1 MLALRYAGRWQAA
14 SLFLLFCV
22 LAAALMPALW
32 FWDDKG
38 KAVLW
43 LKNIDKV
50 FHVVTFVVLTVWF
63 SGIYQKSAYWRIV
76 VGLLAFGLII
86 EICQR
91 AVGYRTADWADVAAD
106 ATGIVIGL
114 VIAVAGFGG
123 WCVRV
128 EEMLSKR

>member
-1 MLALRYAGRWQAA
+1 M
-14 SLFLLFCV
+14 
-22 LAAALMPALW
+22 
-32 FWDDKG
+32 
-38 KAVLW
+38 
-43 LKNIDKV
+43 KNIDKV

-86 EICQR
+86 EVCQR

-114 VIAVAGFGG
+114 IIAMAGFGG
-123 WCVRV
+123 WCIRV